1 VATEHYT
8 EAVNCRL
15 VSISGPRRGAE
26 FELRPEGSTAGRD
39 PSNAVH
45 LDHLSV
51 SRRHCVLLRNGEEWT
66 LRDLESRNGTCVN
79 GTPIRERVLRH
90 GDEIQI
96 GDYLFLFLAPTRGVV
111 EPDGP
116 AGAGSITR
124 TIYRAEESRY
134 LTPGKVSEELASEPA
149 SGASRIARDLD
160 TLLSVSVSL
169 QGLHGVEAI
178 ARGMLESAMALTPAR
193 RVVVWWNGL
202 TFGWQREC
210 GAAEV
215 PAGIRTIVEGL
226 AGERGAILSEMT
238 DGFIATAPIVAFGK
252 VTGVLGAESGSVG
265 PRFDADHLQLLA
277 AVAGIAGPL
286 MEHAGQVE
294 ELEAEN
300 QRLRNDVVLSHGMV
314 GESAPMRALLEKIG
328 RVAPADST
336 VLIRGES
343 GVGKELVARALH
355 AGSPRAGKPFV
366 AINCA
371 TLSETL
377 LESELF
383 GHEKGAFTGAI
394 AQKKGKIEA
403 AAGGTLFLDEVTEM
417 APALQA
423 KLLRVLQ
430 EREFERVGGTR
441 VIRAEV
447 RFVAATNRDLEDAVE
462 RGEFRRDL
470 FYRLNVIPLVL
481 APLRERREDIPLLAG
496 FFVARY
502 AAKMGRKVKGLSVA
516 ARAYLMRYDW
526 PGNVRELE
534 NAMERAVVL
543 GTGDTVVPEDLPETI
558 LEGSAPPAGVTGG
571 GYHEALNQA
580 KIQLILAAIEKCDG
594 SHGGA
599 AKLLGL
605 HPNYL
610 SRLIRNLNIKDAVK
624 AAGR

>member
-1 VATEHYT
+1 
-8 EAVNCRL
+8 
-15 VSISGPRRGAE
+15 
-26 FELRPEGSTAGRD
+26 
-39 PSNAVH
+39 
-45 LDHLSV
+45 
-51 SRRHCVLLRNGEEWT
+51 
-66 LRDLESRNGTCVN
+66 
-79 GTPIRERVLRH
+79 LRH

-96 GDYLFLFLAPTRGVV
+96 GDCLFLFLEQTPGAVAEMDGLPTV
-111 EPDGP
+111 
-116 AGAGSITR
+116 ASITR

-134 LTPGKVSEELASEPA
+134 LTPGKVSEELAATPA

-160 TLLSVSVSL
+160 TLLAVSVSL
-169 QGLHGVEAI
+169 QAVQGVEAI
-178 ARGMLESAMALTPAR
+178 GRGMLEAVMRLTPAR
-193 RVVVWWNGL
+193 MALLWWNGL
-202 TFGWQREC
+202 TVGWKREC
-210 GAAEV
+210 GAADV
-215 PAGIRTIVEGL
+215 PAGIRRVVEGL
-226 AGERGAILSEMT
+226 LGERGAMLSEMT
-238 DGFIATAPIVAFGK
+238 DGVLATAPIVAFGK
-252 VTGVLGAESGSVG
+252 LTGVLAAECGSLG
-265 PRFDADHLQLLA
+265 PPLDADHLQLLA
-277 AVAGIAGPL
+277 AVAGISGPL
-286 MEHAGQVE
+286 LEHAGQVE
-294 ELEAEN
+294 ELESEN
-300 QRLRNDVVLSHGMV
+300 RRLRKDVVLSHGMV
-314 GESAPMRALLEKIG
+314 GESAAMRTLLEKIG

-403 AAGGTLFLDEVTEM
+403 AAGGTLFLDEVSEM
-417 APALQA
+417 APAMQA

-430 EREFERVGGTR
+430 EREFERVGSTR
-441 VIRAEV
+441 VLKADV
-447 RFVAATNRDLEDAVE
+447 RFVAASNRDLEEAVE
-462 RGEFRRDL
+462 RGDFRRDL
-470 FYRLNVIPLVL
+470 FYRLNVIPLVV

-496 FFVARY
+496 FFVARF
-502 AAKMGRKVKGLSVA
+502 AAKTGRKVKGLSAA

-543 GTGDTVVPEDLPETI
+543 GTGDTVIPEDLPETI
-558 LEGSAPPAGVTGG
+558 LEGTSPPAGVAGG

-580 KIQLILAAIEKCDG
+580 KAQLILAAIEKCDG

-624 AAGR
+624 AAGQ